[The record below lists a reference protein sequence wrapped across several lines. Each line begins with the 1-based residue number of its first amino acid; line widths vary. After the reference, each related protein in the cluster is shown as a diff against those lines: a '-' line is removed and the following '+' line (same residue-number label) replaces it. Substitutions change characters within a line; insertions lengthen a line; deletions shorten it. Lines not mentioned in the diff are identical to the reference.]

1 MEVGNEGDIL
11 GDFYMKF
18 QHAAEDE
25 AVEPLFVSAE
35 HGDGMQDLYSR
46 ITNLIPAENYQRYE
60 ERREKRLDRF
70 AELKELMM
78 QEIIDFKQA

>member
-1 MEVGNEGDIL
+1 
-11 GDFYMKF
+11 
-18 QHAAEDE
+18 
-25 AVEPLFVSAE
+25 
-35 HGDGMQDLYSR
+35 MQDLYSR